1 MPSVDIEPKK
11 PIINESS
18 QLVITCK
25 GRGEPMPSVS
35 WDTKHL
41 TSPFNVTS
49 RDGGSTEDLI
59 ILSANA
65 SDSGWLTCS
74 ARSVA
79 GKTSDSMLLGVNCK
93 DDWCFMF
100 YLCKVNCPSD
110 RKYWDRKYLY
120 YDILEHIKFCL
131 VGQYDRLILFSII
144 IQNYVQNIL
153 LYNKN
158 KEHVR
163 IPWAE

>member
-1 MPSVDIEPKK
+1 
-11 PIINESS
+11 
-18 QLVITCK
+18 
-25 GRGEPMPSVS
+25 
-35 WDTKHL
+35 
-41 TSPFNVTS
+41 
-49 RDGGSTEDLI
+49 
-59 ILSANA
+59 
-65 SDSGWLTCS
+65 
-74 ARSVA
+74 
-79 GKTSDSMLLGVNCK
+79 MLHFKFL
-93 DDWCFMF
+93 F

-131 VGQYDRLILFSII
+131 VGQYDRLILFSMI

-163 IPWAE
+163 IPWVEWPCHSMTEKIYVKINNYHIIYNI

>member
-1 MPSVDIEPKK
+1 MCDILFAVLPSVDIEPKK

-25 GRGEPMPSVS
+25 GRGEPMPTVS
-35 WDTKHL
+35 WDTQHL

-59 ILSANA
+59 ILSANG

-79 GKTSDSMLLGVNCK
+79 GKTSNSMLLGVNCK
-93 DDWCFMF
+93 EVRC
-100 YLCKVNCPSD
+100 CISS
-110 RKYWDRKYLY
+110 
-120 YDILEHIKFCL
+120 FCL
-131 VGQYDRLILFSII
+131 FLCRM
-144 IQNYVQNIL
+144 
-153 LYNKN
+153 
-158 KEHVR
+158 
-163 IPWAE
+163 

>member
-1 MPSVDIEPKK
+1 MCDILFAVLPSVDIEPKK

-25 GRGEPMPSVS
+25 GRGEPMPTVS
-35 WDTKHL
+35 WDTQHL

-59 ILSANA
+59 ILSANG

-79 GKTSDSMLLGVNCK
+79 GKTSNSMLLGVNCK
-93 DDWCFMF
+93 SDVAFQVSVYF
-100 YLCKVNCPSD
+100 YAGCNCSSY
-110 RKYWDRKYLY
+110 RANWERKYLY
-120 YDILEHIKFCL
+120 YDIM
-131 VGQYDRLILFSII
+131 
-144 IQNYVQNIL
+144 
-153 LYNKN
+153 
-158 KEHVR
+158 
-163 IPWAE
+163 